1 MEKQQA
7 ARPHWRRREPSD
19 GEVYVVHPT
28 HFRTVVQQLTGAP
41 PPPPVAAN
49 ANKNAIAANNFA
61 NANVAAQQN
70 PPSHH
75 QHSSSSNNN
84 GSGGRG
90 TTTLGQ
96 MHQECMAWAA
106 QDDHDQHHTYM

>member
-1 MEKQQA
+1 MEKQQSAAA

-41 PPPPVAAN
+41 PPV
-49 ANKNAIAANNFA
+49 ANN
-61 NANVAAQQN
+61 NANVAAQHN
-70 PPSHH
+70 NRPSQ
-75 QHSSSSNNN
+75 QHMSSNNN
-84 GSGGRG
+84 NNGSV
-90 TTTLGQ
+90 TTLGQ

-106 QDDHDQHHTYM
+106 QDDQH